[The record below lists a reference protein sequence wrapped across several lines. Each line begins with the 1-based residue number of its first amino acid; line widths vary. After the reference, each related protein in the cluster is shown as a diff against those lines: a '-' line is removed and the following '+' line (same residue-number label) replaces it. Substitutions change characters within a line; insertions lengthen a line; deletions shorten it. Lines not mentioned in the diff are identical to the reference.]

1 MSIIN
6 GIKLESNKNI
16 HINFEGGNLSSD
28 TGLLLMKEFIHK
40 LGIDTLVKNIFHT
53 TDPGRIRYHKDHEN
67 LLQMLYQIT
76 AAYFQ
81 DDHADTL
88 KKDPAIT
95 AAIGKKAL
103 ASQPTLSRFHNRL
116 DENTLAQL
124 EEIQRTIRGRAYSVK
139 MPEHVLFD
147 LDSTL
152 LATFG
157 KQEGG
162 AFNFHYQANG
172 YHPLLCFD
180 GMTGDLL
187 KMELRPGTQYCCN
200 GAAEFMRPLMEEY
213 QENYPNIALFL
224 RGDSGFAT
232 NELYSVCENNGTSY
246 VIRLKE
252 NEVLRKLAG
261 ELDSELFYQTQMRED
276 SVSYD
281 VIYGEFEYQAGSWDY
296 PRRVVC
302 KIEKPFGQMIH
313 MYTFV
318 VTNMDSSP
326 EKLIHFYCKRG
337 QMENFIKECKSGFDM
352 DYVSS
357 SAQIVNA
364 NRVQIHALA
373 YNLFNLFRRLVLPAK
388 LRKDRIDTLRLKLIK
403 IAARIVRSARY
414 IVFKLCSS
422 CPFQHEFYETLHN
435 IWQMKPLPEV

>member
-1 MSIIN
+1 MSIIS
-6 GIKLESNKNI
+6 GITLESNKNI
-16 HINFEGGNLSSD
+16 HLNFEGGNLSSD
-28 TGLLLMKEFIHK
+28 AGLLLIREFIHK
-40 LGIDTLVKNIFHT
+40 LGVDRLAKEIFHT
-53 TDPGRIRYHKDHEN
+53 TDPVRIRQHKDHEN
-67 LLQMLYQIT
+67 LLQVLFQIM

-81 DDHADTL
+81 DDHADAL
-88 KKDPAIT
+88 RNDPALT
-95 AAIGKKAL
+95 AAVGKETL

-124 EEIQRTIRGRAYSVK
+124 EEMLRTIRSRAYSVE

-152 LATFG
+152 FATFG

-187 KMELRPGTQYCCN
+187 KIELRPGTQYCCN
-200 GAAEFMRPLMEEY
+200 GAAEFMRPLLEEY
-213 QENYPNIALFL
+213 QKKYPNIALFL

-232 NELYSVCENNGTSY
+232 NELYRVCEDNGTSY
-246 VIRLKE
+246 AIRLKE
-252 NEVLRKLAG
+252 NDVLRKLAS
-261 ELDSELFYQTQMRED
+261 ELDSDLYDLTRED
-276 SVSYD
+276 VVSYA
-281 VIYGEFEYQAGSWDY
+281 VVYGEFEYKAGSWDY

-302 KIEKPFGQMIH
+302 KVEKPFGQMIH

-326 EKLIHFYCKRG
+326 EELIGFYCKRG

-357 SAQIVNA
+357 STLIVNA
-364 NRVQIHALA
+364 NRVMIHALA
-373 YNLFNLFRRLVLPAK
+373 YLLFNLFRRLVLPAK
-388 LRKDRIDTLRLKLIK
+388 LWKDRIDTLRLKLIK

-414 IVFKLCSS
+414 VVFKLCSS
-422 CPFQHEFYETLHN
+422 CPFQNEFYETLHN
-435 IWQMKPLPEV
+435 IRRLQPLLE

>member
-6 GIKLESNKNI
+6 EISLESDKSI
-16 HINFEGGNLSSD
+16 DVNFEGGNLSSD
-28 TGLLLMKEFIHK
+28 GGLPLMKEYYNKIGVDSLAK
-40 LGIDTLVKNIFHT
+40 EIFHT
-53 TDPGRIRYHKDHEN
+53 TDPGHKRYHKDYEN
-67 LLQMLYQIT
+67 LLQMMYQIQ

-81 DDHADTL
+81 DDHADAL
-88 KKDPAIT
+88 RNDPAIT
-95 AAIGKKAL
+95 VAVGKESL

-124 EEIQRTIRGRAYSVK
+124 GEMLRTIRSRAYSVE

-152 LATFG
+152 FATFG

-187 KMELRPGTQYCCN
+187 KIELRPGTQYCCN
-200 GAAEFMRPLMEEY
+200 GAAEFMRPLLEEY
-213 QENYPNIALFL
+213 QKKYPNIALFL

-232 NELYSVCENNGTSY
+232 NELYRVCEDNGTSY
-246 VIRLKE
+246 AIRLKE
-252 NEVLRKLAG
+252 NDVLRKLAS
-261 ELDSELFYQTQMRED
+261 ELDSDLYDLTRED
-276 SVSYD
+276 VVSYA
-281 VIYGEFEYQAGSWDY
+281 VVYGEFEYKAGSWDY
-296 PRRVVC
+296 PKRVVC
-302 KIEKPFGQMIH
+302 KVEKPFGHMIH

-326 EKLIHFYCKRG
+326 EELIGFYCKRG

-357 SAQIVNA
+357 STLIVNA
-364 NRVQIHALA
+364 NRVMIHALA
-373 YNLFNLFRRLVLPAK
+373 YLLFNLFRRLVLPAK
-388 LRKDRIDTLRLKLIK
+388 LWKDRIDTLRLKLIK

-414 IVFKLCSS
+414 VVFKLCSS
-422 CPFQHEFYETLHN
+422 CPFQNEFYETLHN
-435 IWQMKPLPEV
+435 IRRLQPLLE